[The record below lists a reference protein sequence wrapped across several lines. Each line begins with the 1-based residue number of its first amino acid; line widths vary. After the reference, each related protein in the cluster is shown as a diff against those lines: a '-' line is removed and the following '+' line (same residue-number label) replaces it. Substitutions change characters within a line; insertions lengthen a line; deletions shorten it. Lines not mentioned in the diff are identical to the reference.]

1 MSAPTGR
8 SGRLRL
14 ERRLDAA
21 RRGAELLERKRRIL
35 SGELSRLRLLTAR
48 TETQWCEA
56 AHEAATWLVRSQA
69 LDGAQRLA
77 DVAAAEQAQVLIQ
90 WHSAMGVVYPAD
102 AVVRHAPPHPTGGSS
117 ALVMARRTHGA
128 ALDAAARHAAAH
140 RALALVQAEL
150 EWTRLR
156 QQAIER
162 RWVPRLE
169 RRLAQLIMQLDE
181 LEREEN
187 VRLRWA
193 AGARRRVGRR

>member
-14 ERRLDAA
+14 EHQLDAA

-35 SGELSRLRLLTAR
+35 SGELSRLRLLTVR
-48 TETQWCEA
+48 TETEWHDAAGEA
-56 AHEAATWLVRSQA
+56 ARWLARSQA

-77 DVAAAEQAQVLIQ
+77 DVADRQSAQVLVE
-90 WHSAMGVVYPAD
+90 WHSAMGVVYPSGA
-102 AVVRHAPPHPTGGSS
+102 AVDRRPTRPTGGSS
-117 ALVMARRTHGA
+117 ALVMTDRAHRA
-128 ALDAAARHAAAH
+128 ALEAAVRHAAAQ
-140 RALALVQAEL
+140 RALALVGAEL
-150 EWTRLR
+150 EATRLR

-169 RRLAQLIMQLDE
+169 GQLARLTMQLDE

-187 VRLRWA
+187 VRMRWA
-193 AGARRRVGRR
+193 AGARRAGRRR